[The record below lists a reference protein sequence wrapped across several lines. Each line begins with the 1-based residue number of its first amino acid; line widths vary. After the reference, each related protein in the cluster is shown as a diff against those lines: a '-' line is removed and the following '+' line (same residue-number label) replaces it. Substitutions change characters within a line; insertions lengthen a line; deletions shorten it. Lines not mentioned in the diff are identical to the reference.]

1 MKRNKGCTYGA
12 TCGDGAEFEDAFE
25 CGVIFSYENWVCGL
39 EGVRRDDMEDYVHLV
54 PWYVSSSEVSGVTLL
69 RKWMYSSVWKEV
81 IVSGEARLGL
91 YWRKETIRRLA
102 PYKTGLTKT
111 CILSSMP

>member
-1 MKRNKGCTYGA
+1 
-12 TCGDGAEFEDAFE
+12 
-25 CGVIFSYENWVCGL
+25 
-39 EGVRRDDMEDYVHLV
+39 
-54 PWYVSSSEVSGVTLL
+54 
-69 RKWMYSSVWKEV
+69 MYSSVWKEV

-102 PYKTGLTKT
+102 PYKTGLTRT